1 MNGAGIKVG
10 MGQNNTRIKTSSGEK
25 MSLEMGKDS
34 YRL

>member
-10 MGQNNTRIKTSSGEK
+10 MGQNNARIK

>member
-10 MGQNNTRIKTSSGEK
+10 MGQNNTRIK